1 MAMTA
6 NMGSPNNPEGLPH
19 WTAKSLMA
27 HRLRRGMQNSGR
39 CYGAPFSRQL
49 RNVAVPD
56 GLDAPQGLET
66 TLEHLSERVDSI
78 SPLAFAIFDEPSH
91 DACVGG
97 AMVVNLLEGMR
108 NGEVKCEE
116 SFGDFLPDIA
126 LYREDAS
133 TPHVVIEVEHT
144 NPPSERKIGFYK
156 AEGVVAFALNV
167 NGYTDVRAAVHRTVV
182 EITALTNP
190 PCGRALREEIMRL
203 DRYITDKHESGEH
216 PFVGIKAYPSGTQEY
231 IAGIYDPLKDEEW
244 QNGEPEVMG
253 FCPTP
258 VRWNSPPRIT
268 PLEQRSLTKRVFL
281 AYMVISL
288 ERCVASFHISRSA
301 QEKSV
306 FFTLG
311 NYAKD
316 LLDAVH
322 VPG

>member
-1 MAMTA
+1 MTVTA
-6 NMGSPNNPEGLPH
+6 NMGTPNSPEGLPH
-19 WTAKSLMA
+19 WTAKSLLA

-39 CYGAPFSRQL
+39 YYGTPFSREL
-49 RNVAVPD
+49 RDVRIPD

-66 TLEHLSERVDSI
+66 ALGHLSERVNSI

-91 DACVGG
+91 DDCVGG
-97 AMVVNLLEGMR
+97 VMVVNLLEGMR
-108 NGEVKCEE
+108 NGDVKCEE
-116 SFGDFLPDIA
+116 SFGDFVPDVA
-126 LYREDAS
+126 LYREDAP

-144 NPPSERKIGFYK
+144 NPPSERKIEFYK
-156 AEGVVAFALNV
+156 AEGVVAFSLHV
-167 NGYTDVRAAVHRTVV
+167 NSYTDIRAAVHRTVV
-182 EITALTNP
+182 EITALTNA
-190 PCGRALREEIMRL
+190 PCGRALREEIGML
-203 DRYITDKHESGEH
+203 DKYITDKHKSGEH

-231 IAGIYDPLKDEEW
+231 IAGTYDPLKDEEW

-253 FCPTP
+253 FCITP

-281 AYMVISL
+281 AYMVVSI
-288 ERCVASFHISRSA
+288 ERCVAFFHEARSA
-301 QEKSV
+301 QEKTA

-322 VPG
+322 VSG